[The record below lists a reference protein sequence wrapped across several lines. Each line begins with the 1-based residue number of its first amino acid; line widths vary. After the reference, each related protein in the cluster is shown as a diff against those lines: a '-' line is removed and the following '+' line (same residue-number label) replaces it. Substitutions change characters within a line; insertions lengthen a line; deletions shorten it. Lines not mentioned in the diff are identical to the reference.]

1 MNRRHP
7 VGLTFIYS
15 RINHVERYV
24 FAGFIQ
30 SVGWRDVPKL
40 TMRQHEWKRPAR
52 AGVFV
57 KQSLSRTVVS
67 TTPLTLSTTTPGTME
82 VSSITHVFTGIL
94 RIIHRMTHLRGP

>member
-1 MNRRHP
+1 MNWRHP

-15 RINHVERYV
+15 RINHVGRYV

-57 KQSLSRTVVS
+57 KQSLSRTVAS
-67 TTPLTLSTTTPGTME
+67 TTPLTLSTTIPGTME
-82 VSSITHVFTGIL
+82 VKLHYSCFYRYTT
-94 RIIHRMTHLRGP
+94 IIHRMTHLRGA